1 MTASCLV
8 TALEFRRAAPRLV
21 KRGVLG
27 FVSLVIAETMCV
39 HQVAVR
45 RTSEGRIVL
54 SYKLIPRRPLRGP
67 ARDLRGDESMYALT
81 HPLTPEAHA
90 EIERQVV
97 AQLRERGEIP

>member
-45 RTSEGRIVL
+45 RTAEGRIVL
-54 SYKLIPRRPLRGP
+54 SYKLIPRRPLRGA

-90 EIERQVV
+90 EIERQVI
-97 AQLRERGEIP
+97 AQLRERGDLP